1 MGRLR
6 LICLTSMF
14 LFLNCPLASAAEI
27 GSDCNSPLSLGWS
40 SSSIQGVTVA
50 HDASEAVACGSNRT
64 NGGMVSWYRGTTVE
78 NAKLRITAP
87 AGTWAYVFTSA
98 NGSCANLQCVFS
110 VTAAEG
116 SRTLPRGTVVF
127 LAVSTGLHAANFSL
141 QLRVDKVFNPMGECS
156 SSPLTALGPA
166 TSLSFEGTKDDMQM
180 ADVPRCPNYVPGPAR
195 VAWFLFTTEQEATYT
210 FEVVHTTF
218 ESVLHLASAPNSSCS
233 DLTCLIYDRGGGRG
247 DNYSRLVQTL
257 LPNVTYYLALSG
269 WASTTGNYTLAVDL
283 TGSCSRTQTV
293 LLASNSSVSFHRT
306 PADMQ
311 ISTVPTCPQ
320 WSDTGGAHVAWFKFE
335 TPMDQSYY
343 SFDII
348 NATFDTVF
356 HLASS
361 VDGTCGAMSCVTMND
376 NGGASGGL
384 SRLIMSLPKGMMY
397 FLAVHGKQGAVG
409 EFDLVVTGTYS
420 CHEHASH
427 VFMLSAGVRNM
438 VRDSVPLWWLECP
451 HL

>member
-1 MGRLR
+1 MYTF
-6 LICLTSMF
+6 CLSNMCG
-14 LFLNCPLASAAEI
+14 LCMEISCLATNAFVPSLYVPVWCLY
-27 GSDCNSPLSLGWS
+27 CNMCWRRWPAD
-40 SSSIQGVTVA
+40 GVT
-50 HDASEAVACGSNRT
+50 E
-64 NGGMVSWYRGTTVE
+64 
-78 NAKLRITAP
+78 
-87 AGTWAYVFTSA
+87 
-98 NGSCANLQCVFS
+98 
-110 VTAAEG
+110 
-116 SRTLPRGTVVF
+116 
-127 LAVSTGLHAANFSL
+127 
-141 QLRVDKVFNPMGECS
+141 
-156 SSPLTALGPA
+156 
-166 TSLSFEGTKDDMQM
+166 
-180 ADVPRCPNYVPGPAR
+180 
-195 VAWFLFTTEQEATYT
+195 
-210 FEVVHTTF
+210 
-218 ESVLHLASAPNSSCS
+218 
-233 DLTCLIYDRGGGRG
+233 
-247 DNYSRLVQTL
+247 
-257 LPNVTYYLALSG
+257 
-269 WASTTGNYTLAVDL
+269 L

-320 WSDTGGAHVAWFKFE
+320 WSDTGGLTWHASMVHPGVSKASGMSTFFIGIGIRIRMLFKFE